1 MHLQQQA
8 VVQVEVYGLNSQEAI
23 GMALVSL
30 QLMVGEEA
38 AMEQYTGVAAVV
50 AVEELLSA

>member
-1 MHLQQQA
+1 MQRMAKVAMTL
-8 VVQVEVYGLNSQEAI
+8 SQSSLGVI

-30 QLMVGEEA
+30 QLLVGEEA